1 MTFNFFQL
9 FFFSQTDEVWNNF
22 GEDQYDNYNEMYAFN
37 QDISVFQPHQLNKSD
52 NKEEEEDEN
61 IASPAEVSVREKS
74 LLTLDDEETTNESL
88 PAISKTNRLICLS
101 NIDEESRSNATTPK
115 PTYTCEKK
123 QKFEAPIT
131 PMPSYVSM
139 NTPNLRDE
147 LKRFGIKALP
157 KKQAVKKLVE
167 IYEFTHKNKLKRSAS
182 CMDFKTAAL
191 MQDKTDAGGHAT
203 NKTGNKLKK
212 SESNSNFTS
221 NNPTLSGDTLKKD
234 KPVKKLS
241 KKTVSDVAAC
251 SSSQTGGALLKIG
264 AKSCKKKAA
273 KSNDMTIVEQLNELE
288 AEDSESDNSESTVCT
303 QTKGTK
309 RSKNLD
315 EAELREAVHAF
326 IRGDEATYLNV
337 LNYVPLDIE
346 CIHAQLQATLAPRRC
361 NNKLLMKV
369 LDEFC
374 VTFTLKNVS
383 TRTHQGKLKAKKK
396 N

>member
-1 MTFNFFQL
+1 M
-9 FFFSQTDEVWNNF
+9 
-22 GEDQYDNYNEMYAFN
+22 
-37 QDISVFQPHQLNKSD
+37 K
-52 NKEEEEDEN
+52 
-61 IASPAEVSVREKS
+61 
-74 LLTLDDEETTNESL
+74 
-88 PAISKTNRLICLS
+88 
-101 NIDEESRSNATTPK
+101 
-115 PTYTCEKK
+115 KK
-123 QKFEAPIT
+123 QQFEAPIT

-167 IYEFTHKNKLKRSAS
+167 IYEFTHRNKLKRSAS
-182 CMDFKTAAL
+182 CMDFKTATL
-191 MQDKTDAGGHAT
+191 MQDKTDAAITST
-203 NKTGNKLKK
+203 NRTANKLKK
-212 SESNSNFTS
+212 SESNSNFTGNIPS
-221 NNPTLSGDTLKKD
+221 IDTLKTD
-234 KPVKKLS
+234 KPVKKLL

-251 SSSQTGGALLKIG
+251 SSSQTGSALVKIG
-264 AKSCKKKAA
+264 AKSSKKKAA
-273 KSNDMTIVEQLNELE
+273 KSNDMTVVEQLNELE